1 MANHALEVAAVRLM
15 LKYPF
20 WCELYYSMKIIET
33 FALPTLATD
42 GKRMWV
48 NPEFFAGLTLD
59 YRISALAHETA
70 HKMLHHPTRGRQ
82 HMMPWA
88 NIAMD
93 IVVNTLLA
101 DNGFKIHPKWVQP
114 EAKYRGWTY
123 EAVYYDLIKDLKEPP
138 PEPKGGEGED
148 DEQDKQEQPD
158 SGEGDDSEEGG
169 EEGDEGEE
177 EGEGN
182 APGEGD
188 EEGDDEGDQE
198 GQGGGK
204 PGKGKPGKD
213 ADGDEDEGG
222 DASVAGDMDDRVPNK
237 YKDAWLDVR
246 PFKGTPE
253 QAEAFE
259 EQVEELV
266 QQAIMRAKSEGHA
279 PAGIESQM
287 EKVRQVAME
296 KWYDHL
302 HRFFQKLRQSTYD
315 WGYINKRLAMR
326 YRVIA
331 PTQYSPQLGTVVIFR
346 DTSGSCYY
354 AAQQAQWNI
363 NVEAILSEAKPEK
376 IIVAD
381 FDTVVHRA
389 VETQP
394 GDMEFEAPPVGGG
407 GTSFTELIPWMEQEG
422 IVPDVVI
429 ILTDMY
435 GTFPTE
441 EPPYPVIWASTSPG
455 MKGPFGETIY
465 IN

>member
-1 MANHALEVAAVRLM
+1 MANQALEVAAVRLM

-48 NPEFFAGLTLD
+48 NPDFFAGLTLD

-82 HMMPWA
+82 HKMPWA

-93 IVVNTLLA
+93 IVVNTLLH

-123 EAVYYDLIKDLKEPP
+123 EAIYYDLIKDLKEPP
-138 PEPKGGEGED
+138 PEPDDEPGRDEGEGDEQEPGEDGGEGSEEGDEDGDEEGEGDSPGEGED
-148 DEQDKQEQPD
+148 D
-158 SGEGDDSEEGG
+158 
-169 EEGDEGEE
+169 
-177 EGEGN
+177 
-182 APGEGD
+182 GEGD
-188 EEGDDEGDQE
+188 EEGEGN
-198 GQGGGK
+198 
-204 PGKGKPGKD
+204 GKGKPGE
-213 ADGDEDEGG
+213 GEDEDG

-259 EQVEELV
+259 EKVEELV

-279 PAGIESQM
+279 PAGIEMQM

-302 HRFFQKLRQSTYD
+302 QRFFQKLRQSTYD
-315 WGYINKRLAMR
+315 WASINKRLAMR

-331 PTQYSPQLGTVVIFR
+331 PTQYSPQLGTVVLFR
-346 DTSGSCYY
+346 DASGSCYY
-354 AAQQAQWNI
+354 AAQQSQWNI
-363 NVEAILSEAKPEK
+363 NIEAILSEAKPEK

-381 FDTVVHRA
+381 FDTHVHRF

-394 GDMEFEAPPVGGG
+394 GDMEFNEPPVGGG
-407 GTSFTELIPWMEQEG
+407 GTSFTDLIPWMEEQG

-441 EPPYPVIWASTSPG
+441 EPPYPVIWASTTPG
-455 MKGPFGETIY
+455 IKGPFGETIY